1 MAEQRAERRLAAIL
15 AGDIAGYSRL
25 MGADEE
31 GTLSRLNAHRRE
43 FLEPKIADHR
53 GRIVKR
59 TGDGILIEF
68 ASAVDAARCAVE
80 IQRGMAERNTSV
92 PQDERIE
99 FRIASGVPRL
109 DCPLGSV
116 GRQHFSCGERCKVG
130 ALASAGCWG
139 FWFSPRSN
147 SSLGLRWLV
156 VRLVGGQSIGCSQ
169 ASGWGRAGE
178 DAGRGSAVVPWKE
191 PLAGHRLA

>member
-1 MAEQRAERRLAAIL
+1 MDRARDPRVHGVVAGRSCHLGIHYGERTNEFMERQQRGPLARS
-15 AGDIAGYSRL
+15 G
-25 MGADEE
+25 
-31 GTLSRLNAHRRE
+31 
-43 FLEPKIADHR
+43 EPD
-53 GRIVKR
+53 
-59 TGDGILIEF
+59 
-68 ASAVDAARCAVE
+68 ASCRHLVAARAVE
-80 IQRGMAERNTSV
+80 
-92 PQDERIE
+92 
-99 FRIASGVPRL
+99 
-109 DCPLGSV
+109 
-116 GRQHFSCGERCKVG
+116 RQHFSCGERCKVG
-130 ALASAGCWG
+130 ALASGGCWG